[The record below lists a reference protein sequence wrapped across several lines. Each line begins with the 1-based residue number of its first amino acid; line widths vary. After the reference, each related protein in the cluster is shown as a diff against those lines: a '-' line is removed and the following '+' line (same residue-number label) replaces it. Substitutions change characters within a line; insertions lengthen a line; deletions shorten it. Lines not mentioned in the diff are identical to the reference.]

1 MLLLAQHADC
11 SLPDARSSL
20 LFLCGI
26 YGITPRVLYSL
37 TLSGIIATLL
47 ALGLLCWSGRMLWL
61 AQHGD
66 CSLRMLAL
74 FLCSI
79 SGIITRVLYS
89 LALSGIIT
97 TFLALGLALRCS
109 SSAA

>member
-1 MLLLAQHADC
+1 M
-11 SLPDARSSL
+11 
-20 LFLCGI
+20 
-26 YGITPRVLYSL
+26 LYSL

-61 AQHGD
+61 AQHAD

-79 SGIITRVLYS
+79 SGIITLVLYS
-89 LALSGIIT
+89 LALSGIIAT
-97 TFLALGLALRCS
+97 LLALGLALRCS
-109 SSAA
+109 SSAASPASSRGCSTR